1 MLFLGILL
9 VLQRMKKGEDKL
21 VWLGY
26 VILII
31 YNVITLTG
39 VFENPLSA
47 GFHKFYQD
55 NFGTLTLLE
64 LVMVAGLFVNMI
76 INYDSFQTNTR
87 KFHLGITAFA
97 TVCFLL
103 KLVFF
108 FMGVFKQV

>member
-1 MLFLGILL
+1 
-9 VLQRMKKGEDKL
+9 MKKGEDKL
-21 VWLGY
+21 VWAGY
-26 VILII
+26 VILIV
-31 YNVITLTG
+31 YNVIALTG
-39 VFENPLSA
+39 VFENPLSE

-76 INYDSFQTNTR
+76 INYDSFQDQSR
-87 KFHLGITAFA
+87 KFHLIITALV
-97 TVCFLL
+97 TVCFML